1 MKKQNIYK
9 NGFNLFDTCW
19 DIYPKVLKKISFKKN
34 EIVLDAGC
42 GSGNLGKYL
51 DIKNL
56 YGIDLSKEAIEK
68 IDKTRYKKIFVASLE
83 KMPFPN
89 NFFDT
94 IISIQVIQYP
104 EDPEK
109 IFKELVRVT
118 KNKIVIT
125 SANFNWFKLKSIIYP
140 PYRKKYL
147 ELISKERYIS
157 NTVFKKLAK
166 EYDLELKIF
175 YLSNKYGWFR
185 NLFGNLLS
193 SEVVGIF
200 YLK

>member
-19 DIYPKVLKKISFKKN
+19 DIYPKVLRKINIKKN
-34 EIVLDAGC
+34 KKVLDAGC

-56 YGIDLSKEAIEK
+56 YGVDLSREAVEK
-68 IDKTRYKKIFVASLE
+68 IDKTRYKKIFVAPLE
-83 KMPFPN
+83 KMPFPD
-89 NFFDT
+89 NFFD
-94 IISIQVIQYP
+94 IAVSIQVIQYP

-125 SANFNWFKLKSIIYP
+125 SANFNWFKLKSIMYP
-140 PYRKKYL
+140 PYREKYL
-147 ELISKERYIS
+147 GLVSKERYIS
-157 NTVFKKLAK
+157 NKVFKKLAK
-166 EYDLELKIF
+166 KYDLELKTF

-193 SEVVGIF
+193 SEVVGVF